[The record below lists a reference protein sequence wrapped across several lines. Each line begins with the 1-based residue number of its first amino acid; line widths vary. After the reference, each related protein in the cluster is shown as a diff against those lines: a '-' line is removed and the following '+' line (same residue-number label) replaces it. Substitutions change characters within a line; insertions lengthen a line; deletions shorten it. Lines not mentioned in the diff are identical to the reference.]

1 MAHVPDNQT
10 TQLAPPGRV
19 RFAVTTMLSAGF
31 TAVFALWIVWSYQV
45 ISGLDRIATDVTALR
60 RTYDRGEDA
69 LAKIRTNVLLSS
81 IYLRDAVIE
90 ETPGRRTAYRADMSR
105 LHDEAIAQLADYET
119 VATPQDRDRLQGLA
133 SVLNRFWTSRDESF
147 PREFQSVDE
156 AAKAL
161 DLQRAPSR
169 QNVLDILDQ
178 LAAQQAVTYAHEQE
192 QVDALQRQAT
202 LRLVLAGSVPLLLAF
217 GAAMASGR
225 RINRLQRE
233 VEAQRTRE
241 EATRQDLERLS
252 ARLVD
257 VQEQERRSIARELH
271 DTVGQALTAVK
282 LDIGVALR
290 GTLDDRARGVLE
302 EARDVAE
309 QTLQGVRN
317 LSQLLHP
324 SVLDDF
330 GLEATLRA
338 YLNRFS
344 ERTSIAATVRCQLPS
359 RLPSPVEAGLYR
371 IAQEAL
377 NNVARHSH
385 ASACTVSLAVTEG
398 HITMD
403 IEDNGQGRWPAPG
416 TRRVN
421 GLGLI
426 AMRERA
432 QSLGGTVT
440 VGAGANGG
448 TRLSAVVPVAAAGH
462 AA

>member
-1 MAHVPDNQT
+1 MSLRTTPDG
-10 TQLAPPGRV
+10 PPGV
-19 RFAVTTMLSAGF
+19 SRFGVTTLLAVGF
-31 TAVFALWIVWSYQV
+31 AAVFALWLVWSYQV
-45 ISGLDRIATDVTALR
+45 ISGLDGVAAEVTAIR
-60 RTYDRGEDA
+60 HAYDRGDEA
-69 LAKIRTNVLLSS
+69 LVRIRTNVLLSS
-81 IYLRDAVIE
+81 VYLRDAVLE
-90 ETPGRRTAYRADMSR
+90 AVPGRRTALRTEFVQLRDDAM
-105 LHDEAIAQLADYET
+105 AQLAGYEA
-119 VATPQDRDRLQGLA
+119 VALPEDRGGLRQLAAVLDRFWEDRDA
-133 SVLNRFWTSRDESF
+133 AFPSES
-147 PREFQSVDE
+147 QTTDE
-156 AAKAL
+156 AAAIIRMKM
-161 DLQRAPSR
+161 APSR
-169 QNVLDILDQ
+169 QDVLDILDH
-178 LAAQQAVTYAHEQE
+178 LAAQQALTYAHEQA
-192 QVDALQRQAT
+192 QVEGLQRQAT

-217 GAAMASGR
+217 AAALASGR
-225 RINRLQRE
+225 RISRLQRE

-290 GTLDDRARGVLE
+290 GTLDTRARGVLE

-309 QTLQGVRN
+309 RTLQGVRN

-338 YLNRFS
+338 YLTRFS
-344 ERTSIAATVRCQLPS
+344 ERTSIAATLSCHLSS
-359 RLPSPVEAGLYR
+359 RLPAPVEAGLYR

-385 ASACTVSLAVTEG
+385 ASACTVSLA
-398 HITMD
+398 ITGGLVSMD
-403 IEDNGQGRWPAPG
+403 VEDNGQGRWPAPG
-416 TRRVN
+416 ARRSN

-432 QSLGGTVT
+432 QSLGGSVT
-440 VGAGANGG
+440 VGAGAAGG
-448 TRLSAVVPVAAAGH
+448 TRLTAVVPMAAEGH

>member
-1 MAHVPDNQT
+1 MPRFPTAPDVPS
-10 TQLAPPGRV
+10 GF
-19 RFAVTTMLSAGF
+19 RFGVTTLLAVGF
-31 TAVFALWIVWSYQV
+31 AAVFALWLVWSYQV
-45 ISGLDRIATDVTALR
+45 ISGLDRVATDVTSIRHA
-60 RTYDRGEDA
+60 YDRGEDA
-69 LAKIRTNVLLSS
+69 LVKIRTNVLLSS
-81 IYLRDAVIE
+81 IYVRDAVIE
-90 ETPGRRTAYRADMSR
+90 EAPGRRTAFRADFTR
-105 LHDEAIAQLADYET
+105 LMREATAQIADYEKAAAPEDRARLRDLSN
-119 VATPQDRDRLQGLA
+119 VLRRFWADRDA
-133 SVLNRFWTSRDESF
+133 AFPAES
-147 PREFQSVDE
+147 QS
-156 AAKAL
+156 AADAAAIIRTKM
-161 DLQRAPSR
+161 APSR
-169 QNVLDILDQ
+169 QDVLDILDQ
-178 LAAQQAVTYAHEQE
+178 LAEQQAVTYAHEQA
-192 QVDALQRQAT
+192 QVEALQRQAT

-217 GAAMASGR
+217 AAALASGR

-290 GTLDDRARGVLE
+290 GTLDARARGVLE

-338 YLNRFS
+338 YLTRFS
-344 ERTSIAATVRCQLPS
+344 DRTSIAATLRCDLPS
-359 RLPSPVEAGLYR
+359 RLPAAVEAGLYR

-377 NNVARHSH
+377 NNVARHSR
-385 ASACTVSLAVTEG
+385 ASACTVSLAITGG
-398 HITMD
+398 HIAMD
-403 IEDNGQGRWPAPG
+403 VEDNGQGRWPAPDA
-416 TRRVN
+416 RQSN

-432 QSLGGTVT
+432 QSLGGSVT
-440 VGAGANGG
+440 VGSGASGG
-448 TRLSAVVPVAAAGH
+448 TRLSAVVPMAAEGH

>member
-1 MAHVPDNQT
+1 MPD
-10 TQLAPPGRV
+10 APTAPDEPRHGY
-19 RFAVTTMLSAGF
+19 RFGVSTMLAVGF
-31 TAVFALWIVWSYQV
+31 AAVFALWIVWSYQV
-45 ISGLDRIATDVTALR
+45 ITGLDRVALDVTALR
-60 RTYDRGEDA
+60 HTYDRSEDV

-90 ETPGRRTAYRADMSR
+90 DAPGRRAAYRADFTR
-105 LHDEAIAQLADYET
+105 LRNEALAQLARYDQ
-119 VATPQDRDRLQGLA
+119 VATPEDRSRLRELA
-133 SVLNRFWTSRDESF
+133 SVLSQFWADRDAGF
-147 PREFQSVDE
+147 PTEAQSTDE
-156 AAKAL
+156 AAEII
-161 DLQRAPSR
+161 RMRMAPSR
-169 QNVLDILDQ
+169 QDVLTILDQ

-192 QVDALQRQAT
+192 QVDTLQRRAT
-202 LRLVLAGSVPLLLAF
+202 LRLVLAGFVPLLLAF
-217 GAAMASGR
+217 VAALASGR
-225 RINRLQRE
+225 RINRLQHE

-257 VQEQERRSIARELH
+257 AQEQERRSIARELH

-309 QTLQGVRN
+309 RTLQGVRN

-338 YLNRFS
+338 YLDRFS
-344 ERTSIAATVRCQLPS
+344 ERTSIAATLRCHLPS
-359 RLPSPVEAGLYR
+359 RLPAPVEAGLYR

-385 ASACTVSLAVTEG
+385 ASACTVSLAVTG
-398 HITMD
+398 GDVTMD
-403 IEDNGQGRWPAPG
+403 VEDNGQGRWPAPDL
-416 TRRVN
+416 RHSN

-432 QSLGGTVT
+432 QSLGGSVT
-440 VGAGANGG
+440 VGAGASGG
-448 TRLSAVVPVAAAGH
+448 TRLSTVVPTTAAGH